1 MTNSAIF
8 GINMFDNNK
17 MHERLSETLYDKIL
31 LGQNRE
37 VTFSDEELDE
47 YAAALLV
54 WARERGATRYSHWF
68 SPLTNSTAGKR
79 NTF

>member
-37 VTFSDEELDE
+37 VTFSDEELGE
-47 YAAALLV
+47 RLNEAFTGLLTLV
-54 WARERGATRYSHWF
+54 R
-68 SPLTNSTAGKR
+68 
-79 NTF
+79 